1 MGRYLSC
8 VEAVERFREL
18 RRESYRVVPRCLR
31 LRWSPKSP
39 VRSQGLFRLHR
50 RARPGQS
57 PRPAHR
63 LHVLLGSLRCP
74 WKKARR
80 RWTRADPFPPAY
92 VGCDSRRAFPDQLV
106 AADWPRT
113 PRPRARRHLPSLPQ
127 SKTEPDDLR
136 RRGQTAAWGVGW
148 TDRMRTTAPDCDC
161 CCCRHRLRETNA
173 GKPVIPR
180 AAASRPNRM
189 IFVDVAKTAAWGVG
203 WTDRSWA
210 QRSRPVVQAGRRA
223 FPGDESVVDEC
234 DCCSQRLVAI
244 GLRETNAGKPVIPR
258 AAASFLVDPRAG
270 RRWLPVLFSASAVR
284 AVPLLRPPHRS
295 RRRPLSRSRP
305 GRTIAR
311 RSLCSNAQ
319 AVR

>member
-127 SKTEPDDLR
+127 PKTEPDDLR

-180 AAASRPNRM
+180 AAAS
-189 IFVDVAKTAAWGVG
+189 
-203 WTDRSWA
+203 
-210 QRSRPVVQAGRRA
+210 
-223 FPGDESVVDEC
+223 
-234 DCCSQRLVAI
+234 
-244 GLRETNAGKPVIPR
+244 
-258 AAASFLVDPRAG
+258 FLVEGPATSMG
-270 RRWLPVLFSASAVR
+270 GV
-284 AVPLLRPPHRS
+284 
-295 RRRPLSRSRP
+295 
-305 GRTIAR
+305 AR
-311 RSLCSNAQ
+311 RGPNLSDSNYDHFDWLAGGKKLSTDNIP
-319 AVR
+319 AIHGNR